1 MRGCVQHV
9 GPTPKNQSA
18 AIGIGSTPASQPSHF
33 QILAY
38 PIWVSWMIGEPEL
51 EGKQSSDII
60 FGVVAF
66 VGRLQAFILAD
77 GKTGVSF
84 IPDMEGPDG
93 DYLKWSRGIYNG
105 IFEIK

>member
-1 MRGCVQHV
+1 MVLDSLGPFLRQMMSDKVRSTHSLCAQQHMTL
-9 GPTPKNQSA
+9 G
-18 AIGIGSTPASQPSHF
+18 
-33 QILAY
+33 ILAY

-66 VGRLQAFILAD
+66 VGCLQAFILAD
-77 GKTGVSF
+77 GKTGVLF
-84 IPDMEGPDG
+84 IPDMEGPDRN
-93 DYLKWSRGIYNG
+93 YLKWSLDIYNG